1 MYVKP
6 RTDVNCAQVR
16 FGAFWA
22 KFREEFM
29 LKHFGRG
36 ALASVL
42 LCAQASASS
51 HEPKT
56 VPALSG
62 SYLYT
67 ASEFCPSGDGTLHQ
81 LSGSIAFDPA
91 TGKAKGDFFIVNG
104 SAPEI
109 LHIRST
115 QTYSNTADLLT
126 LGPSS
131 YHVTYGG
138 VADGIATSANFV
150 GLVQDSGVTCGY
162 QGEIT
167 LR

>member
-1 MYVKP
+1 
-6 RTDVNCAQVR
+6 
-16 FGAFWA
+16 
-22 KFREEFM
+22 M
-29 LKHFGRG
+29 LKHLAFG
-36 ALASVL
+36 AIATVL
-42 LCAQASASS
+42 FCAQAAASS
-51 HEPKT
+51 HAPKI

-62 SYLYT
+62 SYLYS

-91 TGKAKGDFFIVNG
+91 TGTAKADVFIVNG
-104 SAPEI
+104 SKPEI
-109 LHIRST
+109 LRIKST
-115 QTYSNTADLLT
+115 QSYSNTADLLT